1 MMVDELPG
9 KDAGT
14 VTGVK
19 PDDPSSEILMPRR
32 MQMNPTGRMIS
43 KSYEIE

>member
-19 PDDPSSEILMPRR
+19 PDDPSNAVFIPRR
-32 MQMNPTGRMIS
+32 MQMNPTGRIIS
-43 KSYEIE
+43 RS